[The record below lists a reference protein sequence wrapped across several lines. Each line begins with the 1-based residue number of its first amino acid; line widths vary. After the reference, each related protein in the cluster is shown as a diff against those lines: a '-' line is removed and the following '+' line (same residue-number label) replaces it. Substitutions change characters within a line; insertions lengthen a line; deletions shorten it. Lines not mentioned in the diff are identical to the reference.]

1 MLEGSLVQYSMMA
14 YRPSVLA
21 ASALYLASKLC
32 VSKEHWSNR
41 LASFTCL
48 QESTLRA
55 CAKDIDQLVVRKNI
69 DENN

>member
-1 MLEGSLVQYSMMA
+1 MLH

-41 LASFTCL
+41 MVSFTSL
-48 QESTLRA
+48 QENTLRG
-55 CAKDIDQLVVRKNI
+55 CAKDIYELVLIKNI
-69 DENN
+69 E